1 MGGKEAKMAAIG
13 LIRRIVEG
21 CGSLDN
27 IAAEVQAFGAQH
39 VLMVTDKGV
48 YNLGLTKGAETALQ
62 TAGIELCIESDVP
75 PEPTQAQ
82 VQAIFDKAAGFK
94 ADLVLA
100 IGGGSAM
107 DTAKLIALM
116 LQNDLTVQ
124 DLLDGKRPQSRKVPL
139 IMVPTTAGT
148 GSEATPNAIVLV
160 PEQNLKIGIVS
171 DLMVCDTAILDAKLT
186 QGLPPAIT
194 ANTGIDALCHLMEC
208 YISKKHNPLS
218 DAFCLRGISLIARSL
233 RRAYTDGN
241 DLVARADM
249 LLASCFG
256 GIAIAG
262 SSTVGIHALSYPLG
276 GRYHIPHGLSN
287 AILMPYIMEENAPCC
302 IERYGDIAQAMGL
315 ATSGKS
321 PEEVAQMLVSELYAF
336 NRDLHIHCDLKAK
349 GITLEVVDELV
360 TAAAK
365 VTRLLNNN
373 PKDLSHED
381 MKRIYCRLIADNA

>member
-1 MGGKEAKMAAIG
+1 MSAIG

-21 CGSLDN
+21 CGSLDS
-27 IAAEVQAFGAQH
+27 IASEVKAFGARR

-48 YNLGLTKGAETALQ
+48 YSLGLTKGAETILNA
-62 TAGIELCIESDVP
+62 AGYELCIESDVP

-82 VQAIFDKAAGFK
+82 VQAIFDKACGFD

-107 DTAKLIALM
+107 DTAKLIAM
-116 LQNDLTVQ
+116 LLKNDLSVQ
-124 DLLDGKRPQSRKVPL
+124 DLLDGRRPQARKVPL

-148 GSEATPNAIVLV
+148 GSEATPNVIVLV

-171 DLMVCDTAILDAKLT
+171 DLMVCDVAILDASLT
-186 QGLPPAIT
+186 RGLPPAIT

-233 RRAYTDGN
+233 RKAYTDGS
-241 DLVARADM
+241 DMAARSDM

-302 IERYGDIAQAMGL
+302 LERYGDIARAMGMDT
-315 ATSGKS
+315 AGKS
-321 PEEVAQMLVSELYAF
+321 PEEVAQNLVKELYDLNAF
-336 NRDLHIHCDLKAK
+336 LHIHCDLKAK
-349 GITLEVVDELV
+349 GITLEVVDEL
-360 TAAAK
+360 AAAAAQ

-373 PKDLSHED
+373 PKELSIED
-381 MKRIYCRLIADNA
+381 MKRIYRRLIADNA

>member
-1 MGGKEAKMAAIG
+1 MSSIG
-13 LIRRIVEG
+13 LIRKIVEG
-21 CGSLDN
+21 SGSLDN
-27 IAAEVQAFGAQH
+27 IAAEVKAFNASH

-48 YNLGLTKGAETALQ
+48 YGLGLTRPCEEHLKQ
-62 TAGIELCIESDVP
+62 AGIEVAVVNDVP
-75 PEPTQAQ
+75 PEPNQSE
-82 VQAIFDKAAGFK
+82 VQAIFDKACKFD

-116 LQNDLTVQ
+116 LRNDLNVQ
-124 DLLDGKRPQSRKVPL
+124 DLLDGKRPASRKVPL

-148 GSEATPNAIVLV
+148 GSEGTPNAIVLV

-171 DLMVCDTAILDAKLT
+171 DLMVADVAILDANLT
-186 QGLPPAIT
+186 LGLPPAIT

-208 YISKKHNPLS
+208 YVSKKHNPLS
-218 DAFCLRGISLIARSL
+218 DIFCLRGISLVAKYL
-233 RRAYTDGN
+233 RRAYTDGK
-241 DLVARADM
+241 DAEARGGMLVA
-249 LLASCFG
+249 SCCG

-302 IERYGDIAQAMGL
+302 LERYGDIARAMGL
-315 ATSGKS
+315 EVQGKS
-321 PEEVAQMLVSELYAF
+321 PEQVAQTLVDELYDL
-336 NRDLHIHCDLKAK
+336 NRFLNIRCDLKAK
-349 GITLEVVDELV
+349 GITLDVVDELV
-360 TAAAK
+360 EAGSK

-373 PKDLSHED
+373 PKDLSKAD
-381 MKRIYCRLIADNA
+381 MKRIYTRLIQDNA